1 MTAFPVT
8 LTLIALNVIA
18 SLIAF
23 RNARF
28 FNQNVLWV
36 EPMRERG
43 EWHRLISSGFLHVN
57 GPHLFLNM
65 FGLFMFG
72 PVIERVLGGTNFL
85 LVYLAALIGGSLWG
99 YQWNRDNPDYRAAGA
114 SGALSGIVLAFC
126 IIDPFS
132 ILLVFFVLPM
142 WGIVFGIVYI
152 GISYLFSQRA
162 DRVIG
167 HEAHLG
173 GAVTGLVTALL
184 VEPRIWTNFVNQLA
198 ERIG

>member
-8 LTLIALNVIA
+8 LALIALNVIA

-23 RNARF
+23 RNVRF

-36 EPMRERG
+36 EPMRARG

-72 PVIERVLGGTNFL
+72 PVIERVLGATSFL
-85 LVYLAALIGGSLWG
+85 AVYLAALIGGSLWG
-99 YQWNRDNPDYRAAGA
+99 YQWNRENPDYRAAGA

-162 DRVIG
+162 NRVIG

-173 GAVTGLVTALL
+173 GAVAGLLTALL
-184 VEPRIWTNFVNQLA
+184 VEPRIWTNFVTQLA

>member
-36 EPMRERG
+36 EPMRERS